1 MTDTQS
7 SSSGDLDPRE
17 ARRGSRRERL
27 VRRYGWVG
35 PGIGGFILILL
46 GIVFL
51 AQNFGYPV
59 PEKWWTIFLL
69 IPAGGALYAA
79 WRAYQHDGRLSGE
92 AIAPAIGGAALV
104 LLSLAL
110 IFDFAWGSL
119 WPLLLI
125 AVGLGVLLRTY
136 WH

>member
-1 MTDTQS
+1 MAEPQS
-7 SSSGDLDPRE
+7 SSPSDMDPRE
-17 ARRGSRRERL
+17 AGRATRRERL

-69 IPAGGALYAA
+69 IPAAGALYAA
-79 WRAYQHDGRLSGE
+79 WRAYQHDGFSGE
-92 AIAPAIGGAALV
+92 VIAPAIGGAALV
-104 LLSLAL
+104 LLSVAL
-110 IFDFAWGSL
+110 IFDFAWGTL
-119 WPLLLI
+119 WPVLLI
-125 AVGLGVLLRTY
+125 AVGVGVLLRTY